1 MNALLMNLLERTL
14 AALLMRLAELDL
26 NTVKNEVLAFWN
38 ASLTGEEKRRLV
50 FIRLREMSKAG
61 ASWLLYAAIE
71 IAVGRIKR
79 EQGE

>member
-26 NTVKNEVLAFWN
+26 NTVKGEVLAFWN
-38 ASLTGEEKRRLV
+38 ASMTGEQKRRQV
-50 FIRLREMSKAG
+50 FIRLRELSQQG

-71 IAVGRIKR
+71 IAVGKVKR
-79 EQGE
+79 EKGE